1 MDIIHGYVNNQI
13 VVPKTDA
20 QVLRANLLQL
30 KEIETY
36 ARSSGLPM
44 EKAAQVWIADNSEYW
59 RKKHNTL

>member
-1 MDIIHGYVNNQI
+1 MDLIKVPTHILHVQ
-13 VVPKTDA
+13 PKTGD

-36 ARSSGLPM
+36 ARKTGLPM
-44 EKAAQVWIADNSEYW
+44 EKAASAWIAENSEYW